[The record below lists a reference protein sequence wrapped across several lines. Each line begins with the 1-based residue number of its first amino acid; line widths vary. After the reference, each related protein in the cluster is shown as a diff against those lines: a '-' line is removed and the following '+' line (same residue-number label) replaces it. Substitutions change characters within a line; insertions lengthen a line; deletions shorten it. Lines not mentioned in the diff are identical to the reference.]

1 MPTNHGDANPQM
13 VLIANDDQPTL
24 AGYLRA
30 CAAIGLRVASAGVGD
45 EAFALATTGIPG
57 VIAISLASESGLTL
71 LQRLAR
77 DPRTS
82 SVPVIVTACQTEHLR
97 TRAEQS
103 GSVAIFLE
111 RHQPETLVSAANAIM
126 NVQVLRDGLH
136 REFPARCPQCD
147 ARAGMPRSVSTVA
160 VAGTY
165 VGLECE
171 KCGQAWRILRPG
183 EASPIKTPT

>member
-1 MPTNHGDANPQM
+1 MATDSGDTNQQ
-13 VLIANDDQPTL
+13 VILIADEDQPTL

-30 CAAIGLRVASAGVGD
+30 CEAIGLRVASAGVGD
-45 EAFALATTGIPG
+45 DAFELATTGIPG
-57 VIAISLASESGLTL
+57 VIALSLASESGLTL

-82 SVPVIVTACQTEHLR
+82 LVPVIVTACQTAHLR
-97 TRAEQS
+97 TRAEQC

-111 RHQPETLVSAANAIM
+111 RHQPETLVSAANAII
-126 NVQVLRDGLH
+126 NVQILSDGLH
-136 REFPARCPQCD
+136 GEFPARCPHCD
-147 ARAGMPRSVSTVA
+147 ERAGMPRSVSTVG
-160 VAGTY
+160 VSGTY

-183 EASPIKTPT
+183 HASPIKTPT

>member
-1 MPTNHGDANPQM
+1 M
-13 VLIANDDQPTL
+13 VLIADDHQPTL
-24 AGYLRA
+24 ASYLRA
-30 CAAIGLRVASAGVGD
+30 CEAIGLRVASAGIGD
-45 EAFALATTGIPG
+45 EAFELATTGIPT
-57 VIAISLASESGLTL
+57 VIALSLASESGLTL

-82 SVPVIVTACQTEHLR
+82 SVPVIVTACQTQHLR
-97 TRAEQS
+97 ARAEQS

-111 RHQPETLVSAANAIM
+111 RHQPETLASAANAIV
-126 NVQVLRDGLH
+126 NVQVLSDGLH

-147 ARAGMPRSVSTVA
+147 QRAGMPRSVSTVA

-171 KCGQAWRILRPG
+171 QCGQAWRILRPG
-183 EASPIKTPT
+183 EASPIRSQT